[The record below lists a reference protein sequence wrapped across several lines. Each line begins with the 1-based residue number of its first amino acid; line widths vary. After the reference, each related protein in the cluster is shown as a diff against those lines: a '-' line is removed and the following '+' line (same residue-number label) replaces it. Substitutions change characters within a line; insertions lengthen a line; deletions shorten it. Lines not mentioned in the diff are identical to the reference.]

1 MDDLFHLFLTTGW
14 IDLGISGRILRMFV
28 LEKERGFVD
37 GVRERE
43 RGVFFLK
50 FI

>member
-43 RGVFFLK
+43 REGFF
-50 FI
+50 F